1 MFNIFSSVKN
11 RCWNLTTKA
20 VLYLLKIRT
29 PAPTSSA
36 LIWVDS
42 GHKAFT
48 DLHAGIGMGL
58 ALRGCQP
65 HFVICDKICCGGC
78 IPYTDPPHDKIT
90 EDQCKNC
97 TSSRQRLLAPLG
109 FAQSTVS
116 NYLNKDDLEIISD
129 FSKQATILI
138 KKKDI
143 DALINL
149 EIAGVPH
156 IGQDVLSTIIRHYR
170 TDNLNCVESDI
181 IALYARMAGITTFSF
196 QKALDYIKPTYLFI
210 PHNQYAP
217 AGPAVR
223 IAKQHQMS
231 YFTYASHHHGGLT
244 FKTIY
249 ANDACESPFAI
260 SNERWKRVQTEL
272 DNDEILQKRINFF
285 FSNRYTNFSND
296 LSFLK
301 DKINTSITVDM
312 KQRERERERER
323 ESRRK
328 FTVFTHIN
336 WDNSFGFGESPF
348 KTFAEWIDFTIDTII
363 HIEDVDWIIKIHPA
377 EYFSDREKN
386 YEYGVLAQIMKNFP
400 NLPKHISVIP
410 PNSLGNPIDFMRSID
425 GVISCCGTS
434 GLEAAALGK
443 IVINATTG
451 YYSNHGFTYDPM
463 STDGKALEN
472 YAYILRNVA
481 QLPFPTNQQ
490 IKDAQKF
497 LLNFFYTRS
506 CKELSYANN
515 YGLQINYPWQF
526 TKFLPGRNKEID
538 CVCQGFLNGTD
549 IIFSE
554 EFQ

>member
-323 ESRRK
+323 ER
-328 FTVFTHIN
+328 V
-336 WDNSFGFGESPF
+336 GE
-348 KTFAEWIDFTIDTII
+348 
-363 HIEDVDWIIKIHPA
+363 
-377 EYFSDREKN
+377 
-386 YEYGVLAQIMKNFP
+386 
-400 NLPKHISVIP
+400 NL
-410 PNSLGNPIDFMRSID
+410 L
-425 GVISCCGTS
+425 
-434 GLEAAALGK
+434 
-443 IVINATTG
+443 
-451 YYSNHGFTYDPM
+451 
-463 STDGKALEN
+463 
-472 YAYILRNVA
+472 
-481 QLPFPTNQQ
+481 
-490 IKDAQKF
+490 F
-497 LLNFFYTRS
+497 LLISIGIILLASAKLRS
-506 CKELSYANN
+506 KH
-515 YGLQINYPWQF
+515 LQ
-526 TKFLPGRNKEID
+526 
-538 CVCQGFLNGTD
+538 NG
-549 IIFSE
+549 
-554 EFQ
+554 